1 MSGSVQYGDLI
12 SVIIPTYNRARSI
25 RRAVEGVLAQT
36 YREIEVIVVDDAS
49 TDDSTAIV
57 ERLAR
62 PTSASG

>member
-1 MSGSVQYGDLI
+1 MQYGDLI

-49 TDDSTAIV
+49 TDDPLPSSSGSP
-57 ERLAR
+57 R
-62 PTSASG
+62 PTPASG